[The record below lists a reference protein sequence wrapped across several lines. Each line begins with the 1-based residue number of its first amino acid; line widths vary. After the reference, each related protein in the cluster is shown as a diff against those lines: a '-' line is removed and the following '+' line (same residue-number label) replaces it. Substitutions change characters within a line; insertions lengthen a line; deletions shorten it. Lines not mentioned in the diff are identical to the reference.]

1 MCAHTYVHDQLTAY
15 TPYACVCID
24 ARCRSV
30 TGAGWTV
37 PSNERMNIT
46 GCDFDVRSEL
56 TADEFMREYMMLQKP
71 VLIRNGMVKGR
82 HAHIQ
87 ATPVR
92 QTARHSTRASHAEH
106 AAVWHVPGNA
116 QCERHSVYMHAY
128 LCSCSERLEVAAEE
142 VSHATQTC
150 KVSCCRCCALALC

>member
-1 MCAHTYVHDQLTAY
+1 
-15 TPYACVCID
+15 
-24 ARCRSV
+24 
-30 TGAGWTV
+30 V

-106 AAVWHVPGNA
+106 AAVWHVPECA
-116 QCERHSVYMHAY
+116 MRETQCVHACVFV
-128 LCSCSERLEVAAEE
+128 LV
-142 VSHATQTC
+142 
-150 KVSCCRCCALALC
+150 